1 MLTKQQKTEQ
11 IKEISE
17 LLKNNRILIFTDF
30 SGTSVEDLK
39 KLRGSLAVAAGAKLK
54 AFKKRLLGI
63 AFKESGFDFDPNQF
77 ESQLATVFSDKD
89 IFEIAGPVYKF
100 FKEVEKKGFKI
111 LGAYDLAAKN
121 FIDAETAKRI
131 GQLPPREVLLA
142 QVVGMMA
149 APIKMFLRVLN
160 EKAKMVEMKQ

>member
-11 IKEISE
+11 IKKISE
-17 LLKNNRILIFTDF
+17 LLKSNRLLIFTDF

-39 KLRGSLAVAAGAKLK
+39 KLRASLRSGAGAKLK
-54 AFKKRLLGI
+54 VFKKRLLSI
-63 AFKESGFDFDPNQF
+63 TLKEGGFDFDPNQF

-89 IFEIAGPVYKF
+89 ISEVAVLVYKF

-121 FIDAETAKRI
+121 FVDAETVKMI
-131 GQLPPREVLLA
+131 GKLPPREVLLA
-142 QVVGMMA
+142 QVVGMLA
-149 APIKMFLRVLN
+149 APIRMFMYVLDQ
-160 EKAKMVEMKQ
+160 KTKMVEK